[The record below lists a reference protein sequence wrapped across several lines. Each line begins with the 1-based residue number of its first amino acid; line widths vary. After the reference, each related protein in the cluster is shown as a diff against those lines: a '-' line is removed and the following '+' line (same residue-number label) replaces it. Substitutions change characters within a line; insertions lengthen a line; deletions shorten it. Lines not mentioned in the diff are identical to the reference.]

1 MRGFEYRILEGEIA
15 YTGRELRSGWVRER
29 AGYEGDSGAGFVGPC
44 HVANEDLVDLDDAR
58 DGEFIKAAMMAHVII
73 EHAGRDLETAVLRQR
88 LLVCLLCENLGEK
101 GFKIERS
108 GDDVFY
114 DGRKLTVSIA
124 APGPRSTLIH
134 LGINVDPEGAPVP
147 AVGLAEMNIRPVDLL
162 AELLEAY
169 RQEMASVRHAT
180 GKVREVP

>member
-1 MRGFEYRILEGEIA
+1 MRGFDYRILEDQIA
-15 YTGRELRSGWVRER
+15 YTGRELRSGWVREHT
-29 AGYEGDSGAGFVGPC
+29 GYEGNTGAGFVGPC

-58 DGEFIKAAMMAHVII
+58 EGEFIRAAMMAHVII
-73 EHAGRDLETAVLRQR
+73 EHAGCDLEAAVLRQR

-101 GFKIERS
+101 GFEIERN

-114 DGRKLTVSIA
+114 DARKLTVSIA

-134 LGINVDPEGAPVP
+134 LGINVDPSGAPVG

-162 AELLEAY
+162 EELLEAY
-169 RQEMASVRHAT
+169 RLEMESVDHAT
-180 GKVREVP
+180 RKVREVP

>member
-1 MRGFEYRILEGEIA
+1 MRGFDYRILDDEVA
-15 YTGRELRSGWVRER
+15 YTGRELRSGWVREHT
-29 AGYEGDSGAGFVGPC
+29 GYEGDNGVGFVGPC

-58 DGEFIKAAMMAHVII
+58 EGEFIKAAMMAHLII
-73 EHAGRDLETAVLRQR
+73 EHAGCDLETAVLRQR
-88 LLVCLLCENLGEK
+88 LLVCLLCENLGAK
-101 GFKIERS
+101 GFEIERS

-114 DGRKLTVSIA
+114 QARKLTVSIA

-134 LGINVDPEGAPVP
+134 LGINVDPEGAPVS
-147 AVGLAEMNIRPVDLL
+147 AVGLAEMNVHPKDLL
-162 AELLEAY
+162 GELLEAY